1 MLIGKRLKELR
12 KAKGLNQQELGNL
25 VNVTK
30 VSICCYE
37 KETRTPN
44 LETFQDLSRV
54 FNVSADYLLG
64 NDVKVNVVKEGEETY
79 SISVPKECAD
89 LYNELLLDKELYRK
103 IMTEDP
109 KRIAEL
115 LGKLLK

>member
-37 KETRTPN
+37 KGTRTPN
-44 LETFQDLSRV
+44 LDTFQDLLNV

-64 NDVKVNVVKEGEETY
+64 IDVKAEVADENEQSETMLISREEADFLCELRLNPNLHRKVVAEDSKRIVE
-79 SISVPKECAD
+79 
-89 LYNELLLDKELYRK
+89 LLDK
-103 IMTEDP
+103 
-109 KRIAEL
+109 
-115 LGKLLK
+115 LLK